1 VKTGGGSGIG
11 SMINVLAANLS
22 RQATAENEYEDELE
36 FEGDWERI
44 ASEEIQA
51 ERISGARLDQ
61 P

>member
-1 VKTGGGSGIG
+1 
-11 SMINVLAANLS
+11 MINVLAANLS